1 MEQEN
6 IVSATLMCLMEHDQ
20 MDKVDLTFEFMRI
33 LQQANVSEHE
43 LEFLYGFFHTYV
55 KLTKEEEEKL
65 MIKIKKNGRVH
76 ELPKLT
82 NIFEERGEKQEKE
95 RIVLNMLKKGMD
107 TELIKE
113 ITGLCK
119 EDTKKL

>member
-1 MEQEN
+1 
-6 IVSATLMCLMEHDQ
+6 
-20 MDKVDLTFEFMRI
+20 
-33 LQQANVSEHE
+33 
-43 LEFLYGFFHTYV
+43 
-55 KLTKEEEEKL
+55 

-107 TELIKE
+107 TEFIKE

-119 EDTKKL
+119 EDIKKL